1 MIVHDTHPTPAPPPL
16 RLDEAGWRALYA
28 ALLEIA
34 DAQGTHA
41 RRATR
46 VLFEAGEVALG
57 ELDDWA
63 NADTA
68 WAAALEH
75 SPHFGPALLARLELA
90 ITRDAPSAAAG
101 VFEAVLRA
109 PEGALE
115 RRETSAI
122 VETCLLAWVFRWRD
136 LERAAS
142 ATEALR
148 AAEGAERLVAPLEAL
163 YETPDTQRARLEA
176 AASRASTTT
185 ERAALSAALGT
196 LLLDAFDARDLAFA
210 ALDASAD
217 ESVDAAWLL
226 CEASAEVSDFRAL
239 VAALERLSRC
249 VPRGLAP
256 SVLHVCGELC
266 EHRLLDPMRADAFY
280 ERSRGGSMHVAV
292 SIRRVVQALAGAA
305 TSTLPGAGGA
315 GLAVRRYAEE
325 AAALDEHALGRVFA
339 HRAIAHALRAGDA
352 STAERLAR
360 AALARQ
366 PDDERAWMTLA
377 RGAWQARR
385 WAVFDEL
392 WRARPVREDDPHAAA
407 VERLVRGAVA
417 EHALFDLKAAAEA
430 LSAQGGVHRARAERD
445 LTALR
450 ALQRVLV
457 GGAPSERLR
466 AWQHEADATDSPD
479 RRLDLF
485 LKIARSL
492 LRHTHEHEKALTYLL
507 WVLDGGESPTA
518 ARLAEVVG
526 RARGSDR
533 LFRDTLARART
544 EDAVSPPAPTAASA
558 LEVEVELD
566 GPPTD
571 PDWSGEVTPYPLD
584 PEPGAVG
591 NAAEVDPYARLLS
604 GFSTLPA
611 TAIHTPVPVPAPS
624 AALASLPSLA
634 TATPEPPPRQRGVTP
649 VDRPAGLSE
658 EVERSRDAEP
668 ARAVIAAKLKRARA
682 SGADAPAASPW
693 LTLERA
699 ALEPLVAR
707 VDAAAR
713 ERADAD
719 ERADALAALARG
731 YEAEQLDPLATRAWA
746 EVLAWRARDLDAE
759 RRLEALLRGQ
769 LEAPDDE
776 AARAQNSRLLVD
788 VLLRRAERAA
798 SPLEKCLALLDVS
811 SVFRGPMRA
820 PLEAAEALRAVL
832 ARGLSPTDETPAG
845 RRLRAERDA
854 VVAALQEGHHLQA
867 LMRLLAWPERS
878 AERASGEA
886 ALHVG
891 VLWMGPQGAPE
902 VALPWLRRAAETLD
916 AWAPRAELAVCLA
929 RLGRGGEA
937 TELALALPATL
948 PEAGGA
954 RLRVADALEARGAH
968 PDETRAL
975 YIAAFDAGCAA
986 RPLLERLERG
996 ALVAKDWALLARVTT
1011 AQLDAAEARGR
1022 ALQADATEAA
1032 AIERAA
1038 LVDEQRDLAVRLGHL
1053 YAKRLEMADRAAEA
1067 FLRAYRLDPTDHG
1080 LLRVLEGLL
1089 ARHAAPA
1096 LQIELYGLYLD
1107 GGQPGA
1113 REAYARTLTLAG
1125 LLEQA
1130 GRAGDAIDRL
1140 RALPRTPEVEATIER
1155 LLPLAGRWAEVAATL
1170 RERLRAPEADHEALL
1185 RRLASVLETGLRD
1198 LTGATDALREL
1209 LIVRPDDLSVV
1220 KGLCRLLE
1228 GQRRWEA
1235 LVEMSERE
1243 LALTPDARPQAWILF
1258 RIGSLYETRLD
1269 RPEAAAR
1276 CYRRAVG
1283 LDPRCFPALHGL
1295 REMAVAA
1302 GQWPAVL
1309 DALAREAELWDEPRE
1324 RAAIY
1329 ARMAE
1334 VFERHLNDRA
1344 RAMAEH
1350 RRAVATYPACLPS
1363 LQALAD
1369 DAIARRAW
1377 DEAAPWLQVL
1387 TAQNLDRWSKAQR
1400 AHVLIQRGQ
1409 VALHLSRRLEAAE
1422 CMRLALDLAP
1432 EDTQALEVLV
1442 ALGPLTEGPELE
1454 EVLARI
1460 ARVEQGATDDAR
1472 RSQCAA
1478 LRGRALA
1485 RALAWGKADAAF
1497 EAARRLQPT
1506 SIDALRPWIEHLI
1519 ATCRLTL
1526 AAEALRAFA
1535 DALAAQ
1541 GRSVT
1546 HGELDAIAQALRWAA
1561 ILWCDQLEA
1570 PERGLDALQRWLE
1583 VCPESSDAQFER
1595 ALCLRLLGRGREAR
1609 DGLLTLLVRPE
1620 SERLK
1625 SSVRARWHH
1634 ALGRVLADMLED
1646 TAGALVHFEAA
1657 LALDPRCASAALAW
1671 LRTTALVG
1679 GADAAVRIDAWLR
1692 DNPHALEPP
1701 ATPDPAYGLLCVFVA
1716 KHRRARGDRDG
1727 ARSALHPL
1735 TTREGPTT
1743 RDAQLTLL
1751 EFAEADG
1758 RLDDALEVLAAMLA
1772 RDVGDLDALRRLA
1785 ELAAR
1790 SGRDDR
1796 LLTTLDALGLYGSLE
1811 PAEAARLG
1819 ALRQRQARAYERTP
1833 RPVPEGLLVD
1843 QLNHPAFESPLIAA
1857 LGALEPGLAKVFGE
1871 ATPPVGRRVERP
1883 PAEWRWCVALTGVK
1897 GATLMQSDAQE
1908 APIAVYAGDGPAVVL
1923 GPRFFESGVSAAHRR
1938 FWLGHALWA
1947 LRTGTA
1953 RLHGLEAERA
1963 VEVMG
1968 VVEALFTPSA
1978 AESLQARA
1986 VFDALPQRV
1995 ADALGPELERRR
2007 QGTLPAL
2014 YTGESALAGVV
2025 RSGDRFGLWASGALR
2040 AALECAAGLTPDAAP
2055 DLAWVVRASPR
2066 MQDLVRWGISEQCAT
2081 LRSVTG
2087 LGP

>member
-46 VLFEAGEVALG
+46 VLFEAGEIALG

-75 SPHFGPALLARLELA
+75 SPHFGPALLARLDLA

-122 VETCLLAWVFRWRD
+122 LETCLLAWVFRWRD
-136 LERAAS
+136 LGRAAS
-142 ATEALR
+142 AAEALR
-148 AAEGAERLVAPLEAL
+148 RVGDAERLIAPLEAL
-163 YETPDTQRARLEA
+163 YETPDAQRARLESA
-176 AASRASTTT
+176 VARASTT
-185 ERAALSAALGT
+185 EGAALGAALGT
-196 LLLDAFDARDLAFA
+196 LLFDVLDARDAAFA
-210 ALDASAD
+210 ALGACAD

-249 VPRGLAP
+249 VARGLAP

-266 EHRLLDPMRADAFY
+266 EHRLLDPMRADVFY

-305 TSTLPGAGGA
+305 TSTLPGASGA
-315 GLAVRRYAEE
+315 GLAVRRFAEE

-366 PDDERAWMTLA
+366 PDDEHAWTTLV
-377 RGAWQARR
+377 RSAWQARR

-417 EHALFDLKAAAEA
+417 EHALFDLKGAAEA
-430 LSAQGGVHRARAERD
+430 LTAQGGVHQARSERD

-450 ALQRVLV
+450 ALQRVLA
-457 GGAPSERLR
+457 GGAPSERVR

-526 RARGSDR
+526 RARGSER
-533 LFRDTLARART
+533 LLHDTLARART
-544 EDAVSPPAPTAASA
+544 EDAVSPPGRPAQSA
-558 LEVEVELD
+558 LEVEVDLD

-584 PEPGAVG
+584 PEPGVG
-591 NAAEVDPYARLLS
+591 SDAAEADPYARLLS
-604 GFSTLPA
+604 GFSSLSSA
-611 TAIHTPVPVPAPS
+611 ALHTPVPAPS
-624 AALASLPSLA
+624 AALVSLA
-634 TATPEPPPRQRGVTP
+634 SVPAVTLEPPPAQARSLFAE
-649 VDRPAGLSE
+649 RPAGLSE
-658 EVERSRDAEP
+658 EVERPTAAEP

-682 SGADAPAASPW
+682 QGGDAPGGSPW

-699 ALEPLVAR
+699 ALGPLVAR

-713 ERADAD
+713 ASADAD

-731 YEAEQLDPLATRAWA
+731 YEAEALDTLATRAWA

-759 RRLEALLRGQ
+759 RRLEALLRAQ
-769 LEAPDDE
+769 LEAPEED
-776 AARAQNSRLLVD
+776 AARTHHGRLLVE

-798 SPLEKCLALLDVS
+798 SPLEKCLALLDLS

-832 ARGLSPTDETPAG
+832 ARGLRATDDTPAG
-845 RRLRAERDA
+845 RRLRAEREA
-854 VVAALQEGHHLQA
+854 VVAALQAGHHLQA
-867 LMRLLAWPERS
+867 LTRLLAWPERT
-878 AERASGEA
+878 AEQVPGEV
-886 ALHVG
+886 ALQIG
-891 VLWMGPQGAPE
+891 ALWMGPQGAPE
-902 VALPWLRRAAETLD
+902 VALPWLRRAAQALD
-916 AWAPRAELAVCLA
+916 AWMPRAELATCLA
-929 RLGRGGEA
+929 RVGSGAEA
-937 TELALALPATL
+937 TALALALPPTL
-948 PEAGGA
+948 AEAGAA

-975 YIAAFDAGCAA
+975 YVAAFDAGCTA

-1011 AQLDAAEARGR
+1011 AQLEAAEGR
-1022 ALQADATEAA
+1022 ARALETDPTEAA

-1053 YAKRLEMADRAAEA
+1053 YAKRLAMADRAAEA

-1089 ARHAAPA
+1089 ARHAAPV

-1107 GGQPGA
+1107 HGRPGA

-1140 RALPRTPEVEATIER
+1140 RALPPTPEVEATIER
-1155 LLPLAGRWAEVAATL
+1155 LLPLAGRWAEVAAAL
-1170 RERLRAPEADHEALL
+1170 RERLRAPDADHEALL

-1209 LIVRPDDLSVV
+1209 LFVRPDDLSVV

-1302 GQWPAVL
+1302 SQWPAVL

-1334 VFERHLNDRA
+1334 VLERHLNDRP

-1387 TAQNLDRWSKAQR
+1387 TAQNLDRWSRAQR

-1432 EDTQALEVLV
+1432 EDPQALEVLV
-1442 ALGPLTEGPELE
+1442 ALGPLIEGPELDE
-1454 EVLARI
+1454 LLARV
-1460 ARVEQGATDDAR
+1460 ARVEQAAADDAR
-1472 RSQCAA
+1472 RAECAVW
-1478 LRGRALA
+1478 RGRAYA
-1485 RALAWGKADAAF
+1485 RALAWGKADVAF

-1506 SIDALRPWIEHLI
+1506 SIEALRPWIDHLI
-1519 ATCRLTL
+1519 ETRRHAQ

-1546 HGELDAIAQALRWAA
+1546 HGELDAIAHALRWAA
-1561 ILWCDQLEA
+1561 TLWCDQLGE

-1583 VCPESSDAQFER
+1583 VCPESTDAQLER

-1609 DGLLTLLVRPE
+1609 DALLMLLVRPE
-1620 SERLK
+1620 SERLTP
-1625 SSVRARWHH
+1625 SVRARWHH
-1634 ALGRVLADMLED
+1634 ALGRVLADTLQD
-1646 TAGALVHFEAA
+1646 AAGALVHFDAA

-1671 LRTTALVG
+1671 LRTTAAG
-1679 GADAAVRIDAWLR
+1679 GGPDAADRIDAWLR
-1692 DNPHALEPP
+1692 EHPQALEPP
-1701 ATPDPAYGLLCVFVA
+1701 AAPDPAYGLLCVFVA
-1716 KHRRARGDRDG
+1716 KRRRARGDREG
-1727 ARSALHPL
+1727 ARAALLPL

-1743 RDAQLTLL
+1743 RDAHLALL
-1751 EFAEADG
+1751 DFAEADG
-1758 RLDDALEVLAAMLA
+1758 RVDDALEVVAALLA

-1796 LLTTLDALGLYGSLE
+1796 LLTTLDTLALYETLR
-1811 PAEAARLG
+1811 PAESARLG

-1871 ATPPVGRRVERP
+1871 ATPPAGRRVERP
-1883 PAEWRWCVALTGVK
+1883 PPEWRWCAALTGVK
-1897 GATLMQSDAQE
+1897 GATLVHADAQE
-1908 APIAVYAGDGPAVVL
+1908 APIAVYAGNAPLVAL
-1923 GPRFFESGVSAAHRR
+1923 GPRFFAPGVGAAHRR
-1938 FWLGHALWA
+1938 FWLGRALWA

-2055 DLAWVVRASPR
+2055 DLAWVVRVSPR
-2066 MQDLVRWGISEQCAT
+2066 MQDLVRWGISEHCAT
-2081 LRSVTG
+2081 LRGVTG